1 MAPYG
6 GIAGSDGRYQK
17 KEMIEKYLDKSS
29 YLPRDH
35 LTNQAISAANAA
47 QAAAAAVAAAAAAA
61 NVTSS
66 SNLTYGTSTFPPSSA
81 PLLNNALA
89 STTAY
94 GMSGLPATN
103 AMLEDLIEG
112 KYNLII
118 SIHSVH
124 SHLSYIR
131 YLTIEFDRLQF
142 FSEKELLSSS
152 LGMMGMPGMNS
163 MMPIG
168 GLVPTSALAPAVGPS
183 ALVDMLEIPGKG
195 RCSVYF
201 AR

>member
-1 MAPYG
+1 MRFFQVDRFIFFVDAIDISFLVRFGIWIYHEKCFPLIDPHTTTTATGVYSTAGDETSGLESSFTSPSAMAPYG

-17 KEMIEKYLDKSS
+17 KEMIEKYLNKSS

-81 PLLNNALA
+81 PLLSNALA

-112 KYNLII
+112 K
-118 SIHSVH
+118 
-124 SHLSYIR
+124 
-131 YLTIEFDRLQF
+131 
-142 FSEKELLSSS
+142 
-152 LGMMGMPGMNS
+152 
-163 MMPIG
+163 
-168 GLVPTSALAPAVGPS
+168 
-183 ALVDMLEIPGKG
+183 
-195 RCSVYF
+195 
-201 AR
+201 

>member
-112 KYNLII
+112 KHNLII
-118 SIHSVH
+118 TIYSVH
-124 SHLSYIR
+124 SSIICHKVEPGTLS
-131 YLTIEFDRLQF
+131 LTVNNF
-142 FSEKELLSSS
+142 FRKR
-152 LGMMGMPGMNS
+152 
-163 MMPIG
+163 
-168 GLVPTSALAPAVGPS
+168 TF
-183 ALVDMLEIPGKG
+183 K
-195 RCSVYF
+195 
-201 AR
+201 

>member
-112 KYNLII
+112 KHNLII
-118 SIHSVH
+118 TIYSVH
-124 SHLSYIR
+124 SSIICYQVETGKFPGLPDTRGWFLKVRGGRPPS
-131 YLTIEFDRLQF
+131 TSSQRLPKT
-142 FSEKELLSSS
+142 S
-152 LGMMGMPGMNS
+152 PGFHEDAS
-163 MMPIG
+163 Q
-168 GLVPTSALAPAVGPS
+168 
-183 ALVDMLEIPGKG
+183 
-195 RCSVYF
+195 C
-201 AR
+201 